1 MIPELR
7 TATLEDAALIA
18 RLTRECWV
26 GKPANSSGYTET
38 TETVEKSLREGHA
51 IIMYLEGVPVGSV
64 RWYPIMGEST
74 PEVTYYGAIA
84 WEIGRLGILPAYRG
98 RGLSTWLMNEIII
111 RATSS
116 GIEELRLAVRTDEP
130 GLLEFYKR
138 QGFFEDSS
146 IKYSHANPK
155 SQPPITMRKYLFQR
169 VPTRGD
175 FE

>member
-26 GKPANSSGYTET
+26 GKPINSSGC
-38 TETVEKSLREGHA
+38 TETVEAVEKSLQDGTA
-51 IIMYLEGVPVGSV
+51 IIMFLEGQPVGSV
-64 RWYPIMGEST
+64 RYYSVMGEST

-98 RGLSTWLMNEIII
+98 RGLSTWLMNEIMI
-111 RATSS
+111 RATHK
-116 GIEELRLAVRTDEP
+116 GIQELRLAVRTDEP
-130 GLLEFYKR
+130 DLLEFYKR

-146 IKYSHANPK
+146 IRYSHANPL

-169 VPTRGD
+169 APTRG
-175 FE
+175 EWV

>member
-1 MIPELR
+1 MIPELY

-26 GKPANSSGYTET
+26 GKPANSSGHTESV
-38 TETVEKSLREGHA
+38 EAVEKSLREGSA
-51 IIMYLEGVPVGSV
+51 IIMCLEGIAVGSV
-64 RWYPIMGEST
+64 RYYPVMGEST
-74 PEVTYYGAIA
+74 PEVTYHGAIA

-98 RGLSTWLMNEIII
+98 RGLSTWLMNEIMI

-138 QGFFEDSS
+138 QGFFEDDG
-146 IKYSHANPK
+146 IKYSHANPN
-155 SQPPITMRKYLFQR
+155 SQKPITMRKYLFHR
-169 VPTRGD
+169 APTRGD
-175 FE
+175 FA

>member
-7 TATLEDAALIA
+7 TATLEDAELIA
-18 RLTRECWV
+18 RLTRESWV
-26 GKPANSSGYTET
+26 GKPANSSGHFES
-38 TETVEKSLREGHA
+38 VEMVEQSLREGHA
-51 IIMYLEGVPVGSV
+51 IIMYLAGVPVGSV

-98 RGLSTWLMNEIII
+98 RGLSTWLMNEIMI
-111 RATSS
+111 RATSK

-169 VPTRGD
+169 APSRGD
-175 FE
+175 FA

>member
-7 TATLEDAALIA
+7 TATLEDAELIA

-26 GKPANSSGYTET
+26 GKPINSSGHRET

-64 RWYPIMGEST
+64 RWYPVMGEST

-84 WEIGRLGILPAYRG
+84 WEIGRLGIIPAYRG
-98 RGLSTWLMNEIII
+98 RGLSTWLMNEIMI

-155 SQPPITMRKYLFQR
+155 SQPPITMRKYLFQHPR
-169 VPTRGD
+169 FRGD
-175 FE
+175 FA